1 MGRQSKAMVALNST
15 NFLDNFSGEITSA
28 MSHVVMEI
36 DKLLAEHQA
45 ASLQTYW
52 LVGKLIADVEHNP
65 DTYLTESQRAANID
79 PGNLLMHMFEKIYTP
94 EQLRMTQRFFE
105 MYPDEQDLNNLIN
118 LRCPERPMWRLTVS
132 HVQVL
137 TTVPDSEQREAL
149 TAQCAEEAYTARA
162 LAVEV
167 QEIRGPKNSN
177 SGRHHQAP
185 KGLKQ
190 QVQDVIN
197 FQRRFISRSEKLWL
211 EDAGVYDAVA
221 NAPSQKRSE
230 ALHNFLNEIQ
240 ENFDKM
246 RELIDSHTAL
256 CKKAQEA
263 ISNEN
268 DDVEVEAESHK
279 TARTHNKITRRK

>member
-1 MGRQSKAMVALNST
+1 MGRQSKAMVALNSS
-15 NFLDNFSGEITSA
+15 NILDNFSGEITSA

-52 LVGKLIADVEHNP
+52 LVGKLIADVEHDP
-65 DTYLTESQRAANID
+65 DTYLTESQRSANID

-105 MYPDEQDLNNLIN
+105 MYPKEKDLKNLIN

-132 HVQVL
+132 HVQIL

-149 TAQCAEEAYTARA
+149 TSQCAEEAYTARA
-162 LAVEV
+162 LAAEV
-167 QEIRGPKNSN
+167 QEIRGTKNSN
-177 SGRHHQAP
+177 AGRHHQAP

-211 EDAGVYDAVA
+211 EDSGVYDSVA

-230 ALHNFLNEIQ
+230 ALHNFLDEIRK
-240 ENFDKM
+240 NFDTM
-246 RELIDSHTAL
+246 RELIDTHIAL
-256 CKKAQEA
+256 CEKAQAA
-263 ISNEN
+263 ISTDE
-268 DDVEVEAESHK
+268 ESEETEDGK
-279 TARTHNKITRRK
+279 TTRTYNKITRRK